1 MKIERTSR
9 NAIETCLDTIT
20 AHDDKINSMITVTAD
35 EALRQADLADKAAA
49 EGRWLGLL
57 HGLPMAIKDNIETAG
72 VRTTSGSILFSDHV
86 PNRNASVV
94 DRLLNAGAIIVGKAT
109 MHELAFGIRSDN
121 TVSPT
126 CRNPW
131 NLDRIPGGSS
141 GGSAAAVAA
150 GMCAGSLGSDTGG
163 SIRLP
168 ASINGISGLRPT
180 HGRVPNHASTPVS
193 PSFDT
198 IGPMARSVADVA
210 RIFAVIAGR
219 DIRDPFSSDHPL
231 LNFLPNLNDGVKG
244 IRIGIPRNFYLKNL
258 HPEIEKAYHSAS
270 KSLERL
276 GAKLVDIDVPGAAES
291 QHWATVLIFS
301 DACAFYNES
310 LKQQADKFSK
320 GVYDR
325 ITTGYSYTNLDYA
338 NAMRAREIWKLELVK
353 IFNSVDIILSPTLP
367 TLVPP
372 VEEDKSL
379 LEATKDATRNTYAG
393 ALGQIPGLSIP
404 CGFTSDG
411 LPIGLQLEAAWWED
425 PLLLRVGHSFQGQTD
440 WHLQKPKM

>member
-1 MKIERTSR
+1 MKIKRTSR

-94 DRLLNAGAIIVGKAT
+94 DRLQNAGAIIVGKAT

-168 ASINGISGLRPT
+168 ASINGISGCLLYT
-180 HGRVPNHASTPVS
+180 S
-193 PSFDT
+193 PS
-198 IGPMARSVADVA
+198 P
-210 RIFAVIAGR
+210 R
-219 DIRDPFSSDHPL
+219 DS
-231 LNFLPNLNDGVKG
+231 
-244 IRIGIPRNFYLKNL
+244 
-258 HPEIEKAYHSAS
+258 
-270 KSLERL
+270 
-276 GAKLVDIDVPGAAES
+276 
-291 QHWATVLIFS
+291 
-301 DACAFYNES
+301 
-310 LKQQADKFSK
+310 
-320 GVYDR
+320 
-325 ITTGYSYTNLDYA
+325 
-338 NAMRAREIWKLELVK
+338 
-353 IFNSVDIILSPTLP
+353 
-367 TLVPP
+367 
-372 VEEDKSL
+372 
-379 LEATKDATRNTYAG
+379 
-393 ALGQIPGLSIP
+393 
-404 CGFTSDG
+404 
-411 LPIGLQLEAAWWED
+411 
-425 PLLLRVGHSFQGQTD
+425 
-440 WHLQKPKM
+440 